1 MKPWHTRRALWAAL
15 LAVASVTGAQ
25 AADLSISQFRVRGPA
40 GGNDEF
46 IELFNGGRQALDL
59 SGYKLNASNASGTTG
74 TRLTL
79 VESGFDAVPAHR
91 RDEAFRMNERGWT
104 AQMDNIRA
112 HVDG

>member
-1 MKPWHTRRALWAAL
+1 MKPRYVRRASWAAL
-15 LAVASVTGAQ
+15 LVVLSIGAAQ

-46 IELFNGGRQALDL
+46 VELFNGGSKALDL

-79 VESGFDAVPAHR
+79 PAGTSVPAGCYLLLANGASGVKTVWIT
-91 RDEAFRMNERGWT
+91 E
-104 AQMDNIRA
+104 
-112 HVDG
+112 